1 MGYCVS
7 QSEYEELQNFYE
19 KLSKWEEEAILGEL
33 SWEDLYDIVFSE
45 KVSKRIY
52 KILPNFSW
60 YDPDT
65 TYQEDVVAFITQFK
79 EYFKTIR
86 GL

>member
-1 MGYCVS
+1 MGYCVN

-19 KLSKWEEEAILGEL
+19 KLSKWEEEAVLGEL
-33 SWEDLYDIVFSE
+33 SWEDLYDIVFSK
-45 KVSKRIY
+45 KVSKQICE
-52 KILPNFSW
+52 ILPNFTW

-79 EYFKTIR
+79 EYFNAIR
-86 GL
+86 RL

>member
-7 QSEYEELQNFYE
+7 QSEYEDLQNFYE
-19 KLSKWEEEAILGEL
+19 KLSKWEEEAVLGEL
-33 SWEDLYDIVFSE
+33 SWEDLYDIVFSK

>member
-1 MGYCVS
+1 MGYCVN
-7 QSEYEELQNFYE
+7 QSEYEELQNFYN
-19 KLSKWEEEAILGEL
+19 KLSTWEYEAVLGKL
-33 SWEDLYDIVFSE
+33 SWKDLYDIVFSK

-52 KILPNFSW
+52 KILPNFRW
-60 YDPDT
+60 YDPDA

-79 EYFKTIR
+79 EYFSTIR

>member
-19 KLSKWEEEAILGEL
+19 KLSKWEEEAVLGEL
-33 SWEDLYDIVFSE
+33 SWEDLYDIVFSK
-45 KVSKRIY
+45 KVSKQIY
-52 KILPNFSW
+52 KILPNFTW

>member
-19 KLSKWEEEAILGEL
+19 KLTKWEEEAALGEL
-33 SWEDLYDIVFSE
+33 SWEDLYDIVFSK

-52 KILPNFSW
+52 KILPNFRW

-65 TYQEDVVAFITQFK
+65 TYQEDVVAFISQFK
-79 EYFKTIR
+79 EYFNTIR

>member
-19 KLSKWEEEAILGEL
+19 KLSKWEEEAVLGEL
-33 SWEDLYDIVFSE
+33 SWEDLYDIIFSK

>member
-19 KLSKWEEEAILGEL
+19 KLSKWEEEAVLEEL
-33 SWEDLYDIVFSE
+33 SWEDLYDIVFSK

-52 KILPNFSW
+52 KILPNFTW

>member
-1 MGYCVS
+1 MGCCID

-19 KLSKWEEEAILGEL
+19 KLSKWEEEAVLGEL
-33 SWEDLYDIVFSE
+33 SWEDLYDIVFSK

-52 KILPNFSW
+52 EILPNFSW

>member
-19 KLSKWEEEAILGEL
+19 KLSKWEEEAVLREL
-33 SWEDLYDIVFSE
+33 SWEDLYDIVFSK

-52 KILPNFSW
+52 KILPNFTW
-60 YDPDT
+60 YDPDA

>member
-19 KLSKWEEEAILGEL
+19 KLSKWEEEAVLGEL
-33 SWEDLYDIVFSE
+33 SWEDLYDIVFSK

-52 KILPNFSW
+52 KILPNFTW